1 MKIFCINIELPISNN
16 NIYQVVD
23 KVEDA
28 DCIFLN
34 HKIRS
39 KQDKI
44 KLVTETNVPAVTQA
58 LNLRRQFQ
66 KKLVY
71 MCGGDVPPVILPNY
85 SGIKVLNVSVS
96 KSNKSKNEIVIA
108 PQVEDNFDFFLTE
121 PKLSIGFVGQ
131 KMHNRQTYLDYL
143 SKCSIETNFII
154 RDAYIHKLSQQHKQD
169 FENNM
174 SNNLFT
180 FCYRGRG
187 NFSVRFYETIMR
199 GRIPIVIT
207 TDNVF
212 PYEDKIDYSRI
223 GLFIEEESLR
233 KKMNLES
240 LILDYYHQKSDQE
253 LIEIQKY
260 NRYIYE
266 TYFRKD
272 IFYEKLFEY
281 LL

>member
-1 MKIFCINIELPISNN
+1 
-16 NIYQVVD
+16 
-23 KVEDA
+23 
-28 DCIFLN
+28 
-34 HKIRS
+34 
-39 KQDKI
+39 
-44 KLVTETNVPAVTQA
+44 
-58 LNLRRQFQ
+58 
-66 KKLVY
+66 
-71 MCGGDVPPVILPNY
+71 
-85 SGIKVLNVSVS
+85 
-96 KSNKSKNEIVIA
+96 
-108 PQVEDNFDFFLTE
+108 
-121 PKLSIGFVGQ
+121 
-131 KMHNRQTYLDYL
+131 
-143 SKCSIETNFII
+143 
-154 RDAYIHKLSQQHKQD
+154 
-169 FENNM
+169 M